1 MQRVL
6 ITGGAG
12 FIGSNIADLLLANG
26 YSVRLL
32 DSLSPQVHGDGAR
45 PDYLAKDAELIVGD
59 VRDEAMVNRAL
70 RGVDAVIHLAA
81 AVGIVNLPELLPEQ
95 SGHFG
100 SASSHVRSLLLV
112 GSARLARTLPG
123 KHRRV
128 PEPALGF
135 RHVSRRKP

>member
-1 MQRVL
+1 MEQTFYPRVHAVRGQIMQRVL

-32 DSLSPQVHGDGAR
+32 DSLSPQVHGHGAR

-59 VRDEAMVNRAL
+59 VRDEPVVNRAL

-81 AVGIVNLPELLPEQ
+81 AVGVGQSMYEIASYTAINDLGTAVLL
-95 SGHFG
+95 
-100 SASSHVRSLLLV
+100 
-112 GSARLARTLPG
+112 
-123 KHRRV
+123 
-128 PEPALGF
+128 
-135 RHVSRRKP
+135 